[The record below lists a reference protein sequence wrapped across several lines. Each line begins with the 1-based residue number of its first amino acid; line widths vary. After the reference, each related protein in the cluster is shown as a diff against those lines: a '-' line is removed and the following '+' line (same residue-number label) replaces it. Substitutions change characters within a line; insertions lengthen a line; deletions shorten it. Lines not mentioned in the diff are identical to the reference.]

1 MSRRLDDID
10 LRILVELQRD
20 GRITFQSLSE
30 RVGLSARPCLE
41 RVRRLERD
49 GLITG
54 YTTRVD
60 VSRLAEF
67 VIVIAQISL
76 DKQGREPRLV
86 FERCIRSRPE
96 VLECFEVSGPFDY
109 VAKIMC
115 PSLAAYQKL
124 SESWLDDPSM
134 HVARIVSN
142 VVMRS
147 ITDSSVYPVE
157 ATGVLNRRREDVP
170 SETGADGRGGR
181 LLER

>member
-1 MSRRLDDID
+1 MTRRLDDID
-10 LRILVELQRD
+10 LRILTELQRD
-20 GRITFQSLSE
+20 GRITFQGLSE

-41 RVRRLERD
+41 RVRRLERERVI
-49 GLITG
+49 LG

-76 DKQGREPRLV
+76 GKQGREPRV
-86 FERCIRSRPE
+86 AFERCIRSRPE

-109 VAKIMC
+109 VAKIFC

-124 SESWLDDPSM
+124 TESWLDDPSL
-134 HVARIVSN
+134 HLSRIVSN

-147 ITDSSVYPVE
+147 ITDSSVYPVT
-157 ATGVLNRRREDVP
+157 ATGVIPRRREEAEP
-170 SETGADGRGGR
+170 ESAETRPAEG
-181 LLER
+181 